1 MTTSYYLKESKQF
14 RHRSR
19 SLEQDLLRMGA
30 LVENS
35 FRLAHRSLFQR
46 EIDII
51 QQIPQI
57 DLKIDKYYHQ
67 IELECAELMAVA
79 SPAAQDLRMI
89 SAFMQMVRDLER
101 IGDYAKD
108 LGMISLK
115 LFPYAEHPCIPA
127 IEQMS
132 HRARAMLEA
141 SLAAL
146 ATLDGT
152 AGPTVHKL
160 DDAVDLAYEEIYQT
174 LASQTN
180 LQGSIEPSILLA
192 LTIRHLE
199 RMADHATNIAF
210 RVTFIVTGARE

>member
-1 MTTSYYLKESKQF
+1 MTISYSLNESKQF

-46 EIDII
+46 EIDMTG
-51 QQIPQI
+51 QIPLI
-57 DLKIDKYYHQ
+57 DLKIDRYYHQ
-67 IELECAELMAVA
+67 IELECAELMAIA
-79 SPAAQDLRMI
+79 SPVAQDLRLL

-108 LGMISLK
+108 LGVISLK
-115 LFPYAEHPCIPA
+115 LFPYAEHPCIPE

-132 HRARAMLEA
+132 HHARAMLES

-146 ATLDGT
+146 ASLDGT
-152 AGPTVHKL
+152 AGPRVHKL
-160 DDAVDLAYEEIYQT
+160 DDEVDLAYDEIYQT

-180 LQGSIEPSILLA
+180 LQGSIEPTILLA

-210 RVTFIVTGARE
+210 RVTFIVTGARS

>member
-46 EIDII
+46 EIDMI
-51 QQIPQI
+51 QQIPLI

-67 IELECAELMAVA
+67 IELECAELMAIA
-79 SPAAQDLRMI
+79 SPVAQDLRLL

-115 LFPYAEHPCIPA
+115 LFPYAEHPCIPE

-160 DDAVDLAYEEIYQT
+160 DDEVDQAYDDIYQT